1 MGFPSYIS
9 PQETSSPMIII
20 ILFYFSITNLN
31 EVTFSK
37 ELLQMKFWSFCL
49 ENTAYIPSWFAV
61 YSTLTTFLPRFT
73 IGLL

>member
-37 ELLQMKFWSFCL
+37 ELLQMKF
-49 ENTAYIPSWFAV
+49 
-61 YSTLTTFLPRFT
+61 
-73 IGLL
+73 